1 MATGTG
7 EVFQIPVSDYS
18 TFLGH
23 INNVFDKS
31 YSDLNEFKDNI
42 ETLTFI
48 ENNEAQPLPKG
59 LKTAMND
66 LLNLLTTPTTT
77 EAEILCYICE
87 KDKIHKFVTSL
98 DEHEDVI
105 NSKKVFE
112 IEKNKLITF
121 ASKNA
126 NIQERL
132 HQNKIWRYSLIFGL
146 LFFIIGLSTLYHM
159 GRTSKNVIYPFDLI
173 LISVSLMCV
182 IVFIVIDLI
191 ILFTK
196 RTVSENFTGC
206 ETTDNCVYDNSGE
219 FPNINSKLV
228 QYFDDL
234 VTIHRYNEKLQEN
247 DVKQK
252 TEIVNALL
260 NDYKR
265 VNYINL
271 RNFQLTNYKLNAT
284 KYNIHFIK
292 WGFIIAGIIGIFA
305 GMNIRQ
311 NSSYPVS
318 DMFFATVALTLIM
331 LFTIIFL
338 LNQKQHMIR
347 KKYNWDKL
355 YWRIKSIEKSA

>member
-1 MATGTG
+1 M
-7 EVFQIPVSDYS
+7 FQLPETTTVSDYS

-23 INNVFDKS
+23 INNVFDKT
-31 YSDLNEFKDNI
+31 YSDLNEFQDYV
-42 ETLTFI
+42 ETLRFV
-48 ENNEAQPLPKG
+48 ENDESHPLHKG
-59 LKTAMND
+59 LKTAIKD
-66 LLNLLTTPTTT
+66 LLNLLTTTSTT
-77 EAEILCYICE
+77 EDDILCYICE
-87 KDKIHKFVTSL
+87 KYKIHKFVTNL

-126 NIQERL
+126 NIQDRL
-132 HQNKIWRYSLIFGL
+132 HQNKIWRYSMLFGL
-146 LFFIIGLSTLYHM
+146 LFFIIGLSTMYHL
-159 GRTSKNVIYPFDLI
+159 GRTSKNVKYPFDMI

-182 IVFIVIDLI
+182 FLFIIIDLI
-191 ILFTK
+191 MLFTK

-206 ETTDNCVYDNSGE
+206 ETDNCVYNNSGE

-228 QYFDDL
+228 QFFDDL
-234 VTIHRYNEKLQEN
+234 VTINRYNEKLQEN

-252 TEIVNALL
+252 TEVVNALL

-292 WGFIIAGIIGIFA
+292 WGFIIAGIIGVFA
-305 GMNIRQ
+305 GMNIRK

-318 DMFFATVALTLIM
+318 DMFFVTVALTLIM

-355 YWRIKSIEKSA
+355 YWRIKSIENSA